1 MSINTY
7 INIFLGVCMIM
18 LIPWVNVNLHC
29 YELDLK
35 EQQKLIQS
43 QQKQIIELKQQVQK
57 MDSCKVHVHYHYE
70 Y

>member
-1 MSINTY
+1 
-7 INIFLGVCMIM
+7 MIM

-29 YELDLK
+29 YELDLQ

-57 MDSCKVHVHYHYE
+57 MDSCKVHVHYHYK